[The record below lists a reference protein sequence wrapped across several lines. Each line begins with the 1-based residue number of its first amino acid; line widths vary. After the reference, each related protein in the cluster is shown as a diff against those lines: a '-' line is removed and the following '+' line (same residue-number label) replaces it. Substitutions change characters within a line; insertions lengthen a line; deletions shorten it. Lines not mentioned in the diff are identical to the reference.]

1 MMPTSSHRRDIE
13 FQFKY
18 EDADY
23 YFDGLNIENEDG
35 LFICRCDITAFDM
48 EYNEKNLRICCKL
61 CLDAYCV
68 GYSAGK
74 RAKLS
79 EIQQVLGIR

>member
-1 MMPTSSHRRDIE
+1 MPTSNHRRDIE

-18 EDADY
+18 EGTDY
-23 YFDGLNIENEDG
+23 YFDGLNIETEEG
-35 LFICRCDITAFDM
+35 LFVCKCDITAFDM
-48 EYNEKNLRICCKL
+48 EYNELNLKICCL
-61 CLDAYCV
+61 VSLDAYFT

-79 EIQQVLGIR
+79 EIQQVLGII

>member
-1 MMPTSSHRRDIE
+1 MPTSNHRRDIE

-23 YFDGLNIENEDG
+23 YFDGLNIETEEG

-61 CLDAYCV
+61 RLDAYFT